1 MLTTEQ
7 FYASFDKAGF
17 LKTALWKPSS
27 GAEAQEARVRFRAP
41 TDHVLAGDALST
53 DYAITY
59 PASVLVGLKRLEV
72 VTLQTRDANGNVL
85 DSQEY
90 TVREGP
96 SSNKDGTELEAK
108 LRKGT

>member
-27 GAEAQEARVRFRAP
+27 GAAAQSPRVRFKAP
-41 TDHVLAGDALST
+41 TDHALGGEALST
-53 DYAITY
+53 DYSITY
-59 PASVLVGLKRLEV
+59 PASVLIGLKRGEV
-72 VTLQTRDANGNVL
+72 VTIDGQD
-85 DSQEY
+85 Y

-108 LRKGT
+108 LRKGA

>member
-27 GAEAQEARVRFRAP
+27 GAEALEARVRFRAP
-41 TDHVLAGDALST
+41 TDRGLAGEVLTT
-53 DYAITY
+53 DYTICY
-59 PASVLVGLKRLEV
+59 PASVLVGLKRGEV
-72 VTLQTRDANGNVL
+72 LTIEA
-85 DSQEY
+85 QEY

-96 SSNKDGTELEAK
+96 SSNKDGTESEAK
-108 LRKGT
+108 LRKGA

>member
-27 GAEAQEARVRFRAP
+27 GAEAQEVRVRFKAP
-41 TDHVLAGDALST
+41 TDHGLAGEALSI
-53 DYAITY
+53 DYSITY
-59 PASVLVGLKRLEV
+59 PASVLAGLKRGEV
-72 VTLQTRDANGNVL
+72 VTIDGQD
-85 DSQEY
+85 Y

-96 SSNKDGTELEAK
+96 SSHKDGTELEAK

>member
-27 GAEAQEARVRFRAP
+27 GAEAQEVRVRFRAP
-41 TDHVLAGDALST
+41 TDHALAGEALST
-53 DYAITY
+53 DYSITY
-59 PASVLVGLKRLEV
+59 PASILAGLKRGEV
-72 VTLQTRDANGNVL
+72 VTIGGQD
-85 DSQEY
+85 Y

>member
-1 MLTTEQ
+1 MLSTEQ

-27 GAEAQEARVRFRAP
+27 GAEAQEVRVRFKAP
-41 TDHVLAGDALST
+41 TDHALAGEALST
-53 DYAITY
+53 DYSITY
-59 PASVLVGLKRLEV
+59 PASLLPGLKRAEV
-72 VTLQTRDANGNVL
+72 VTIQTIVGGVVI
-85 DSQEY
+85 DSTEY

>member
-1 MLTTEQ
+1 MLSTEQ

-27 GAEAQEARVRFRAP
+27 GAEAQEVRVRFKAP
-41 TDHVLAGDALST
+41 TDHALAGEALST
-53 DYAITY
+53 DYSISY
-59 PASVLVGLKRLEV
+59 PASVLAGLKRGEV
-72 VTLQTRDANGNVL
+72 LAIDGQD
-85 DSQEY
+85 Y

-96 SSNKDGTELEAK
+96 SSNKDGSEFEAK

>member
-1 MLTTEQ
+1 MLSTEQ

-17 LKTALWKPSS
+17 LKTALWKPST

-41 TDHVLAGDALST
+41 TDHALAGEALST
-53 DYAITY
+53 DYSISY
-59 PASVLVGLKRLEV
+59 PASVLAGLKRAEV
-72 VTLQTRDANGNVL
+72 VTIQTIVNGQVI
-85 DSQEY
+85 DSQDY

-108 LRKGT
+108 LRKGA